1 MHFPKYF
8 TSGCEPR
15 LEGKKGRQHFL
26 SYQTR
31 NNTSENGCLLGFR
44 TEELPN
50 IRPPP
55 PPAFSFWLLD
65 GYNHMGQLVG
75 TVRCHYVN
83 PHLDKQLFQF
93 GSTTW
98 QIPNLQNSN
107 WDHFNHFDSCCRGIS
122 PAAMNDLLFHVF
134 YCSVCPLCSEFGISL
149 WMIYGIDCF
158 AY

>member
-93 GSTTW
+93 GSTT
-98 QIPNLQNSN
+98 
-107 WDHFNHFDSCCRGIS
+107 
-122 PAAMNDLLFHVF
+122 
-134 YCSVCPLCSEFGISL
+134 
-149 WMIYGIDCF
+149 
-158 AY
+158 